1 MPTMIHVRSFQSG
14 FSLIELAVVLVII
27 GMLVGSVLGTLG
39 ARIENTRISETK
51 DALDEIKLAL
61 YGFAISQT
69 LVARLPCPD
78 NNNDGIEDFDPLT
91 PTQCAS
97 FEVAANLPWAT
108 LGIKRGDAWASSYSY
123 WVADD
128 YSSKGGF
135 ALATDATGDAQILGS
150 VGSATPISNNVAAV
164 IFSHGKNQYGSIG
177 LDNVARG
184 ASPGGAEYA
193 DENENTN
200 GDSVFVS
207 RPITTTGPLTET
219 TIPVIFDD
227 IVVWISEY
235 ELKGLM
241 VQAGVLP

>member
-1 MPTMIHVRSFQSG
+1 MPIIQVRKYQSG

-51 DALDEIKLAL
+51 ETLEEIKLAL
-61 YGFAISQT
+61 YGFAMSQSP
-69 LVARLPCPD
+69 VRLPCPD
-78 NNNDGIEDFDPLT
+78 NNNDGTEDFDPLA
-91 PTQCAS
+91 PSQCAS
-97 FEVAANLPWAT
+97 LEVAANLPWAT

-128 YSSKGGF
+128 YSSTVGF
-135 ALATDATGDAQILGS
+135 ALDTDATGVAQILGS

-193 DENENTN
+193 DEDENTN

-207 RPITTTGPLTET
+207 RPITTTGSLTET

-227 IVVWISEY
+227 IVVWMSEY

-241 VQAGVLP
+241 VQARVFP